1 MHSFVLLFFGNLFSS
16 DMIIIVFVALILFG
30 GEKLPEIARGLGKG
44 IRDFKDASEGIK
56 REINEHINSLEEK
69 KAETALNNQAEAVRN
84 QLPAGGDT
92 SIESRPPVENTVPV
106 NENYFTANESTVTD
120 SDAGGHA
127 GHITEDHDA
136 DSHTGSGTTTNEL
149 IKNS

>member
-56 REINEHINSLEEK
+56 REINEQINSYEEK
-69 KAETALNNQAEAVRN
+69 KAETALNDQAAQH
-84 QLPAGGDT
+84 QLPANTDT
-92 SIESRPPVENTVPV
+92 STSRPAVENTIPV
-106 NENYFTANESTVTD
+106 YENHFT
-120 SDAGGHA
+120 G
-127 GHITEDHDA
+127 TE
-136 DSHTGSGTTTNEL
+136 N
-149 IKNS
+149 